1 MLISWTFF
9 EEQRYEREKQDWWR
23 VRTLNLPMFEV
34 QDTTSNTNPYYELL
48 HDSRYKKLQEKG
60 NEYTGNYELDGVYA
74 YGREAMKSLTKIVIS
89 GLQWRK
95 KKNAKGERVWKIW
108 RKWKEVREWK
118 DYRETYREVCKGK
131 EVINEK
137 HIRKRKL
144 WNENYKW
151 SRNEMKSLWVKE
163 NYRMRSL

>member
-1 MLISWTFF
+1 MKEKNRTGGEWERWTY
-9 EEQRYEREKQDWWR
+9 QCLKSKIQPATQTLTMNCSTTQD
-23 VRTLNLPMFEV
+23 
-34 QDTTSNTNPYYELL
+34 
-48 HDSRYKKLQEKG
+48 KKLQEKG